1 MAKNEAHIE
10 GPSCFFL
17 SKNVRT
23 YARGILLWAISSD
36 FYIENEIV
44 TLAHGR
50 WYHNL
55 ANPYRNNR

>member
-36 FYIENEIV
+36 FYIEKMKLSRLHTVGGIII
-44 TLAHGR
+44 
-50 WYHNL
+50 
-55 ANPYRNNR
+55 